1 MTSGVFV
8 TAIDTGAGKT
18 VVSVGLVEA
27 LRATG
32 KTVAVM
38 KPVASGCEQTAQG
51 LRNDDAQRLITAS
64 ALSVPYQLVNPYAFE
79 PPVAPHIAAQSE
91 GVEIEIAVIESAFAQ
106 LQDKADT
113 IVVEGVGGWLVPV
126 NATQTMAD
134 VAQAL
139 DLPVVLVVAV
149 RLGCLN
155 HALLTAAAIRRS
167 GLTLCGWVANRL
179 DADCQRMEE
188 NITAL
193 SERLDAPLLADLPL
207 GMDEGA
213 LLQCA
218 RRIDI
223 QALPDQGNSD

>member
-1 MTSGVFV
+1 MTRGVFV

-18 VVSVGLVEA
+18 VVSTGLVEA
-27 LRATG
+27 LRSAG

-38 KPVASGCEQTAQG
+38 KPVASGCERTVHG
-51 LRNDDAQRLITAS
+51 LRNEDAQRLIRAS
-64 ALSVPYQLVNPYAFE
+64 GMPLPYSRVNPYAFE
-79 PPVAPHIAAQSE
+79 APVAPHIAAQLQ
-91 GVEIEIAVIESAFAQ
+91 GVEMEIPVIESAFAQ
-106 LQDKADT
+106 LQKAADT
-113 IVVEGVGGWLVPV
+113 VVVEGVGGWLVPV

-139 DLPVVLVVAV
+139 DLPVVLVVAL

-179 DADCQRMEE
+179 DSDCLQVEA

-193 SERLDAPLLADLPL
+193 SERLEAPLLADLPRET
-207 GMDEGA
+207 DEDT
-213 LLQCA
+213 LRQCA
-218 RRIDI
+218 GVINI
-223 QALPDQGNSD
+223 KALSA